1 MPSVVELRVQRGPV
15 CLTQEPFASGRP
27 TSYKSGKVAQR
38 PPPLWLPLPLLA
50 SCWWASQPQSRT
62 QAEGI
67 PPEQANPRV
76 KAAFCTNLSGFQ
88 GLGFC
93 FVSALWKCL
102 LTLESA
108 KTPRWARNPC
118 ADGGHLCPQ
127 KAGWGSLRGSRG
139 TDITA
144 HLPGGRSSALSVA
157 QPLL

>member
-27 TSYKSGKVAQR
+27 TSYESGKVAQR
-38 PPPLWLPLPLLA
+38 PPPLWLPSWPLVGGQVSPNLGLK
-50 SCWWASQPQSRT
+50 RRV
-62 QAEGI
+62 